1 MTHPGE
7 KFYPEGV
14 HWDDPIARGTLPD
27 LLSKSAA
34 QYGARPAIEFR
45 DRPVSYAELEA
56 MVEAAAA
63 AFLRA
68 GYGKDHSVALFL
80 GNSPDHPVN
89 FFGALKAGAR
99 IVHLSALDGERAL
112 SHKLSDSGARILV
125 TSDLAALLPTA
136 LKFLEKGLLDRLIV
150 CEDEHW
156 GAVGNPHT
164 PIPNNSAIV
173 TFKTFVAGA
182 SRPAQWPKVAA
193 DDVALLQYTGGTTGL
208 PKGAM
213 LSHGNLTS
221 AVSIYDVWGKAARA
235 KRDAIERV
243 ICVLPL
249 FHIYALTVILLRSLE
264 RGDLISLHQRFDVE
278 AVMRDIEV
286 KRATAFPGV
295 PTMWIAI
302 ASLPDLESR
311 DLSSLVSCG
320 SGGAPLPVE
329 VAKIFQRKTNMKLR
343 SGWGMTE
350 TCSPGTAHPQDGP
363 EKPGSIGLMLPGI
376 EMDVVALDDPKKI
389 LPAGEVGEIR
399 IKGPN
404 VTRGYW
410 NRPQETAEAFVGD
423 RFLTGDI
430 GYMDADGY
438 FYLVDRKKD
447 MIISGGFNV
456 YPQMIEQAIYEHPAV
471 HEVIVIG
478 IADDYRGEA
487 AKAFVKL
494 RPGAQP
500 FTLDELKAFLAGKLG
515 KHEIP
520 AGLDFVDELPRTSV
534 GKLSRHELRNLQPLL
549 QSAPPLTQ
557 PKPQQLATGG
567 RS

>member
-7 KFYPEGV
+7 QFYPEGV
-14 HWDDPIARGTLPD
+14 HWSDPIARGTLPD
-27 LLSKSAA
+27 LLSKAA
-34 QYGARPAIEFR
+34 SEFGARPAIEFR
-45 DRPVSYAELEA
+45 DRVISYAGLEQKA
-56 MVEAAAA
+56 EVAAA

-68 GYGKDHSVALFL
+68 GLGTNTSIALFL

-99 IVHLSALDGERAL
+99 VVHLSPLDGMRAL
-112 SHKLSDSGARILV
+112 SHKLSDSGARVLI

-136 LKFLEKGLLDRLIV
+136 LKFLENGLIDRLIV
-150 CEDEHW
+150 CEDDSW
-156 GAVGNPHT
+156 GAVGNPHA
-164 PIPNNSAIV
+164 PVPDHPSIV
-173 TFKTFVAGA
+173 RFSKFVEGA
-182 SRPAQWPKVAA
+182 TRPEQWPQVSP

-221 AVSIYDVWGKAARA
+221 AVSIYETWGKKARME
-235 KRDAIERV
+235 RNAIERV

-249 FHIYALTVILLRSLE
+249 FHIYALTVIMLRSLS

-286 KRATAFPGV
+286 KRATVFPGV

-329 VAKIFQRKTNMKLR
+329 VAKIFERKTNMKLK

-350 TCSPGTAHPQDGP
+350 TCSPGTAHPEGGP
-363 EKPGSIGLMLPGI
+363 DKPGSIGLMLPGI
-376 EMDVVALDDPKKI
+376 EMDVVALGDSSKVLAP
-389 LPAGEVGEIR
+389 GEVGEIR
-399 IKGPN
+399 IRGPN
-404 VTRGYW
+404 VTKGYW
-410 NRPQETAEAFVGD
+410 NRVEETAQAFVGD

-430 GYMDADGY
+430 GYMDEDGY

-471 HEVIVIG
+471 EEVIVIG
-478 IADDYRGEA
+478 VPDNYRGEA
-487 AKAFVKL
+487 AKAFIKL
-494 RPGAQP
+494 RPGAVA
-500 FTLDELKAFLAGKLG
+500 FSLDELKAFLAGKLG
-515 KHEIP
+515 RHEIP
-520 AGLDFVDELPRTSV
+520 AAVEFAAELPKTPV
-534 GKLSRHELRNLQPLL
+534 GKLSRHELRNQQSVLQRAQLQP
-549 QSAPPLTQ
+549 QQ
-557 PKPQQLATGG
+557 QQLATGG